1 MNELFGA
8 FLLGNAAILT
18 NVCLLPLYPGL
29 IAFLAGNA
37 ANERA
42 KRVTPWLG
50 LMVLLGILSLMT
62 VVGLLLHLL
71 QASFGGLLIWL
82 LPIIYGAVIVLG
94 VLMLFGVNPFVHFSG
109 IHMPIM
115 RNPLVGAYLY
125 GVLLGPMTLPCTG
138 PVVVSA
144 FLLGAGSAAALTSS
158 LLYFFAFGFGFGW
171 PLLLLPLV
179 ALPLQRRGVGW
190 LTQRHAL
197 LTRISG
203 LLLLGIGVFGV
214 ITELLPQLT

>member
-62 VVGLLLHLL
+62 VVGLLLYLL
-71 QASFGGLLIWL
+71 QASFGGLLVWL
-82 LPIIYGAVIVLG
+82 LPVIYGAVIVLG
-94 VLMLFGVNPFVHFSG
+94 ALMLFGINPFARVTG
-109 IHMPIM
+109 VRTPVL
-115 RNPLVGAYLY
+115 RNPRVSAYLY

-144 FLLGAGSAAALTSS
+144 FLLGAGSASALTSS
-158 LLYFFAFGFGFGW
+158 LLYFFAFGLGFGW
-171 PLLLLPLV
+171 PLVLLPLA

-190 LTQRHAL
+190 LTRNHTL
-197 LTRISG
+197 LTRVSG
-203 LLLLGIGVFGV
+203 VLLLGIGVFGV
-214 ITELLPQLT
+214 VTELLPQL